1 MASDQLVRVLPKDTE
16 LGYFVRLRDYI
27 SQVVGGSSIG
37 KVWRTLGLPYRS
49 PIRVTLNPGGLA

>member
-1 MASDQLVRVLPKDTE
+1 VTNWVLPKDTE
-16 LGYFVRLRDYI
+16 LGYFVRLKDYI